1 MKTTEIIEISAESL
15 HSLFTELES
24 AKSMRDYYNKRATE
38 LDKQLKEKDK
48 EVKEKQ
54 LIIDDFNQSILIS
67 KTFKESKKEL
77 EDLLS

>member
-1 MKTTEIIEISAESL
+1 
-15 HSLFTELES
+15 
-24 AKSMRDYYNKRATE
+24 MRDYYNKRATE